1 VRAVRADGIE
11 RIPLPNHVDQS
22 DRIEDSPALDGLG
35 YPLALVEWH
44 DAWFD
49 HEQLAIE
56 ERRADYI
63 VRTVGFLIDRSPK
76 IVSVAQELLPDG
88 EGFRAVT
95 HIPAAV
101 VERIVR
107 IGPAS

>member
-1 VRAVRADGIE
+1 MVQALHVNGARHAGPLEPTEALEGRAEGAG
-11 RIPLPNHVDQS
+11 
-22 DRIEDSPALDGLG
+22 A
-35 YPLALVEWH
+35 YPLAMVEWH

-49 HEQLAIE
+49 LDQLAIE
-56 ERRADYI
+56 DRRADYL
-63 VRTVGFLIDRSPK
+63 VRTVGFLIDEGPVLSL
-76 IVSVAQELLPDG
+76 AQELLPDG

-107 IGPAS
+107 IGPHP

>member
-1 VRAVRADGIE
+1 MVQALHVNRDGHIG
-11 RIPLPNHVDQS
+11 PLEVNEAHDGP
-22 DRIEDSPALDGLG
+22 PAAARD
-35 YPLALVEWH
+35 YPLALVEWQ

-49 HEQLAIE
+49 VDQLTVE
-56 ERRADYI
+56 DRRPDYL
-63 VRTVGFLIDRSPK
+63 VRTVGFLIDDGPRV
-76 IVSVAQELLPDG
+76 VSLAQELLPDG

-107 IGPAS
+107 IGPPP

>member
-1 VRAVRADGIE
+1 VQALRVNGID
-11 RIPLPNHVDQS
+11 RIPRLNHIDPS
-22 DRIEDSPALDGLG
+22 ERLDDAPAPVGVE

-49 HEQLAIE
+49 HDQPTIGD
-56 ERRADYI
+56 RRADYL
-63 VRTVGFLIDRSPK
+63 VRTVGFLIDEGPRV
-76 IVSVAQELLPDG
+76 VSVAQELLPDG

-95 HIPAAV
+95 HIPAGV

-107 IGPAS
+107 IGPRY